1 MDNVNTN
8 EINRRRWR
16 NLMIA
21 AMSGHAISASKR
33 EHLEKM
39 RQEFGI
45 SVDEA
50 RAIADEYRIYGGG
63 ITLFGNQFQRL
74 QIFRDMIS
82 MLLVSGEI
90 DPSGRKLLEKMAD
103 KLSLPKEDIER
114 IIEECRLAKDN
125 DSSQELTSSDS
136 QRLSRR
142 IFRRMITDTKEKSDL
157 LKRYDTLGH
166 SQRREL
172 ELQVI
177 EKLVQTREDNSDNGQ
192 LEAERVNRHRHAYL
206 EDQRCAKILM
216 AKNLISEAQLR
227 PFREQ
232 QEKLFEDEGK
242 VISVMT
248 EMVKSGAL
256 DRHEVEQTREQVRR
270 ENPEPGNEPVVKKV
284 ESENGCLEMAYNR
297 VTLDQTFRASY
308 LRLKG
313 FLDHYTSKL
322 LDETFEKL
330 YAGRDDA
337 GRMFIIDFAEV
348 DYISSAGVGIILNAH
363 RQALD
368 RWGDI
373 RLINVKPEIKE
384 IFELIGADQVL
395 VFNNSLQDALWSFTD
410 LAAVKH

>member
-1 MDNVNTN
+1 MENVNTK

-21 AMSGHAISASKR
+21 AMSGHVIPANKR

-39 RQEFGI
+39 RREFGI
-45 SVDEA
+45 SVEEA

-63 ITLFGNQFQRL
+63 ITLFGNQFQRM
-74 QIFRDMIS
+74 QIFRDLIS
-82 MLLVSGEI
+82 MLLVSGGI
-90 DPSGRKLLEKMAD
+90 DAPGRKLLGKMAE
-103 KLSLPKEDIER
+103 KLSLPESDIER
-114 IIEECRLAKDN
+114 IIEECSLANADN
-125 DSSQELTSSDS
+125 ADQELTSNDS

-142 IFRRMITDTKEKSDL
+142 IFRRMITDTKEQSEL
-157 LKRYDTLGH
+157 LKRYDTLDH
-166 SQRREL
+166 AKRREL

-177 EKLVQTREDNSDNGQ
+177 EKLVQSRSDGNDNGQ
-192 LEAERVNRHRHAYL
+192 LETERVNRHRHTYL
-206 EDQRCAKILM
+206 EDQRCAKLLM
-216 AKNLISEAQLR
+216 DKGLVTESQMR

-232 QEKLFEDEGK
+232 QEKFFQDEGK

-256 DRHEVEQTREQVRR
+256 DRNEVWQAREQVRR
-270 ENPEPGNEPVVKKV
+270 ENPENGNEPSVQRID
-284 ESENGCLEMAYNR
+284 SENGSLELAYQR

-308 LRLKG
+308 LTLKG
-313 FLDHYTSKL
+313 YLDHYTTTL
-322 LDETFEKL
+322 LEKTFDQL

-337 GRMFIIDFAEV
+337 GRLFILDFSAV

-363 RQALD
+363 HQALE

-373 RLINVKPEIKE
+373 RLVGVRPEIKE

-395 VFNNSLQDALWSFTD
+395 VFSDSLQDALWSFAD